1 MLQLFVLKIITI
13 CIFITNVNSGVP
25 IGKSRPLIILVIRG
39 ILACSMC
46 QVPPNLCNPTESL
59 PTLLGTG
66 GPSLIFENKD
76 ALLTCVVSENEA
88 NNTVI
93 WKKGDEILTAGTVR
107 VTKDHRIR
115 VLHDESK

>member
-1 MLQLFVLKIITI
+1 
-13 CIFITNVNSGVP
+13 
-25 IGKSRPLIILVIRG
+25 
-39 ILACSMC
+39 MC
-46 QVPPNLCNPTESL
+46 QVPHNLCNPTESL

>member
-1 MLQLFVLKIITI
+1 MSSLETCSLVVCLNLSP
-13 CIFITNVNSGVP
+13 IFA
-25 IGKSRPLIILVIRG
+25 KKK
-39 ILACSMC
+39 
-46 QVPPNLCNPTESL
+46 PTQS
-59 PTLLGTG
+59 LLGTG

-107 VTKDHRIR
+107 VTKDQRVR